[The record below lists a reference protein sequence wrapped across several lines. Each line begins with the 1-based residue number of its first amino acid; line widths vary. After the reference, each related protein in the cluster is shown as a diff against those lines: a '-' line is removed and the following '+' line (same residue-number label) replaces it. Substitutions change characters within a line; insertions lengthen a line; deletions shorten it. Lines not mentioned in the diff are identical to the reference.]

1 VADRANDRH
10 TRPLQ
15 RSGQHSDEATR
26 RGLHYAGSAQ
36 SEPEVVTGRQAAR
49 IVWAEYWDDLPVT
62 RNRSKQ
68 ETLALPI
75 NALALLILRDYQ
87 ETGGWNSRNWM
98 LESKQY
104 GTARDQEIMDAW
116 LRDGRG

>member
-1 VADRANDRH
+1 
-10 TRPLQ
+10 
-15 RSGQHSDEATR
+15 
-26 RGLHYAGSAQ
+26 
-36 SEPEVVTGRQAAR
+36 VT
-49 IVWAEYWDDLPVT
+49 W
-62 RNRSKQ
+62 NRSKQ

-104 GTARDQEIMDAW
+104 GTARDQEIMDALAEGWAW
-116 LRDGRG
+116 LTAHGLEFNPI